1 MDRPPPIF
9 VITGQLSAGKSTLA
23 RALLARFPLGY
34 HVDVDGIREMVTSGL
49 ASPLEWTDETSRQ
62 FDLALTAAAALAKVY
77 QPAGFAVAIEG
88 GIDIEA
94 ITDRL
99 AAAGLADCVVGIL
112 LHPALEVALARNR
125 ERDTKSFDTSILEGV
140 MREIDA
146 DLATQAIP
154 SGWHRIDNAG
164 ESVDETVER
173 ILPFAQ

>member
-1 MDRPPPIF
+1 MF
-9 VITGQLSAGKSTLA
+9 
-23 RALLARFPLGY
+23 
-34 HVDVDGIREMVTSGL
+34 TS
-49 ASPLEWTDETSRQ
+49 
-62 FDLALTAAAALAKVY
+62 AALAKVY

-99 AAAGLADCVVGIL
+99 AAAGLADRVVGIL
-112 LHPALEVALARNR
+112 LHPSLEVALARNR

-146 DLATQAIP
+146 DLAAQAIR
-154 SGWHRIDNAG
+154 SDWHRIDNGG